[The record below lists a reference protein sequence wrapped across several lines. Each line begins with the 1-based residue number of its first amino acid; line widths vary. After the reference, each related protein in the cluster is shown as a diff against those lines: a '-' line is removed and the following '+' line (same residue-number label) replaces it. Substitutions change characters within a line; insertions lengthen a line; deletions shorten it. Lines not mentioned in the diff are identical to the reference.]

1 MNQELAFLV
10 VNTLIGLVGVL
21 ILALLWVASR
31 LPTATKERPLKADAQ
46 PTQTAKL
53 LDASVTRR
61 WMRYSA
67 TEESEGEK

>member
-10 VNTLIGLVGVL
+10 VNTLIGLVGAL
-21 ILALLWVASR
+21 ILALLWLASR
-31 LPTATKERPLKADAQ
+31 LPLATKERRFEAESQ

-67 TEESEGEK
+67 TDESEGEK

>member
-31 LPTATKERPLKADAQ
+31 LPTATKERPFKADQ
-46 PTQTAKL
+46 PTQTARL
-53 LDASVTRR
+53 LDASVTRK
-61 WMRYSA
+61 WMRFSD
-67 TEESEGEK
+67 SEDQ